1 MATKVGKALSVVDA
15 GQTLRGPSSTA
26 TTIQDE
32 ALLGTYLLPQATMHT
47 ATLIAMHIT
56 SDKIHSLQVG
66 CKSFEADYITGPEVD
81 VAPKLR
87 TDIFHSAQPLKS
99 TSCSSSN
106 LQPGQGRNHCGC
118 ECISPHTRKRK

>member
-1 MATKVGKALSVVDA
+1 M
-15 GQTLRGPSSTA
+15 QN
-26 TTIQDE
+26 E
-32 ALLGTYLLPQATMHT
+32 ALLGTYLLPQATMRT

-87 TDIFHSAQPLKS
+87 LRTDIFHSAQPLLAGPLRS
-99 TSCSSSN
+99 RMYCQY
-106 LQPGQGRNHCGC
+106 LWVQGR
-118 ECISPHTRKRK
+118 EK